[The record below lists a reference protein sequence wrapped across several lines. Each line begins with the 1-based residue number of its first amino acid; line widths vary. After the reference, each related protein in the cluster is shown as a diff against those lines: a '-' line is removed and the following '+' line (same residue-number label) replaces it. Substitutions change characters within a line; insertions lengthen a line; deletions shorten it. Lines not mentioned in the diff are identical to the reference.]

1 MRLSGGQKQR
11 INIARAMLKNAD
23 LILLDEPT
31 SALDTES
38 EHFVNEALEKLME
51 GKSCII
57 IAHRLSTIHNIDQ
70 IICLDQGKVVEK
82 GTPAELLELG
92 GVYKKLFEQQSKG
105 EDIYGIAE

>member
-1 MRLSGGQKQR
+1 
-11 INIARAMLKNAD
+11 MLKNAD

-57 IAHRLSTIHNIDQ
+57 IAHRLSLIH
-70 IICLDQGKVVEK
+70 
-82 GTPAELLELG
+82 
-92 GVYKKLFEQQSKG
+92 
-105 EDIYGIAE
+105 IYLQEESNSDTFKIR